1 LSIGSAP
8 IEEMVM
14 SRKGWFASLAGMAIA
29 VSSVTAADAQT
40 RKRGGQDDGYVK
52 TCSIYGNGCTSA
64 PIRRGSAG
72 YEFRMPGG
80 SWVSCRLDCKTAL
93 REETVD
99 FWETQRERAGDSL
112 Q

>member
-1 LSIGSAP
+1 
-8 IEEMVM
+8 M
-14 SRKGWFASLAGMAIA
+14 SRNGWFAGLAGVA
-29 VSSVTAADAQT
+29 VVLVAATAADAQA
-40 RKRGGQDDGYVK
+40 RKRDASGYVK

-64 PIRRGSAG
+64 PVRRGSVD
-72 YEFRMPGG
+72 YEFRLPGG
-80 SWVSCRLDCKTAL
+80 SWVSCRLDCRTAL